1 MQRHFEGGGIS
12 RCSKISRKYSNRTWY
27 MWCVR
32 TYLMS
37 SNSPSGGMKLMLL
50 SDSNLLSL
58 THWWK
63 VQSSM
68 ATLLRSLLPDLLA
81 VINTHNTTIGVRT
94 GKKFGILL
102 FLTQPLLEELI
113 EHAAANPTIA
123 WPTPYILHIFSM
135 HLCGVARSSDG
146 ILLCSNSD
154 KFTLAG
160 TVFMQL

>member
-1 MQRHFEGGGIS
+1 
-12 RCSKISRKYSNRTWY
+12 

-81 VINTHNTTIGVRT
+81 VIINTQLLTTIGVR
-94 GKKFGILL
+94 KKPFN
-102 FLTQPLLEELI
+102 TK
-113 EHAAANPTIA
+113 
-123 WPTPYILHIFSM
+123 YIQGSLDYTFVFNSTTAGRIDRT
-135 HLCGVARSSDG
+135 CSS
-146 ILLCSNSD
+146 
-154 KFTLAG
+154 
-160 TVFMQL
+160 